1 MSANWIETNDE
12 ADEFLARHDRVRLNL
27 RKVRGGWVA
36 EIDGTRER
44 PLPHGPMPIA
54 ALRMTLAIRYL
65 AECYDKTAHVNL
77 VWARRMPNWAGDLGA
92 LPEIAAAILRAESTM
107 ATA

>member
-1 MSANWIETNDE
+1 MNGNWIETNEE
-12 ADEFLARHDRVRLNL
+12 ADEFLARHERIKLNL

-36 EIDGTRER
+36 EVDGTRER
-44 PLPHGPMPIA
+44 PLPHGPMPLA

-65 AECYDKTAHVNL
+65 AESHGQTARVNL
-77 VWARRMPNWAGDLGA
+77 AWARRMPNWAGELGG
-92 LPEIAAAILRAESTM
+92 LPEIAAAILRSEETM

>member
-1 MSANWIETNDE
+1 MNGNWIETNEE
-12 ADEFLARHDRVRLNL
+12 ADEFLARHDRIRLNL

-36 EIDGTRER
+36 EIDGTGER
-44 PLPHGPMPIA
+44 PLPHGPMPLA

-65 AECYDKTAHVNL
+65 AESHGQTAHVNL
-77 VWARRMPNWAGDLGA
+77 IWARRLPNWEGGLGA
-92 LPEIAAAILRAESTM
+92 LPEIAAAILRFEAAM